1 MKRRQI
7 PYWLFALVGIIAYV
21 PIVIFGPRL
30 VHLVMGNALS
40 RYHPVFDDLIVQVV
54 GVTILI
60 GFLTYAFVVAMNRRK
75 RKSLV
80 EEASSLERVRAFTSE
95 QFVYLTSEV
104 FRRRGYRVYENSTR
118 SRDGDIDL
126 IVRKNGYKYLVQ
138 CKISK
143 TQELGLEAARKMLD
157 RLSIRDAD
165 GGYIVS
171 SGQFSQAARKLSEKT
186 PVFLIDGLELLSTI
200 DDIQVDGERSL
211 LDLKRLQHQQAQ
223 QTERTP
229 FRP

>member
-1 MKRRQI
+1 M
-7 PYWLFALVGIIAYV
+7 
-21 PIVIFGPRL
+21 
-30 VHLVMGNALS
+30 HLVMGNALS